1 MFDQTFLSPLVKRRV
16 IINNKYAI
24 YELPHELPNEVR
36 LRIYLTKL
44 GNVRKISKLHRIIA

>member
-36 LRIYLTKL
+36 LRILQNQEMSGKSQNFIEL
-44 GNVRKISKLHRIIA
+44 